1 MQNGLAGIQKC
12 KLRNMNHFAR
22 WVQQNA
28 TDACRLS
35 VRRFE
40 SPVVKIIKVSF
51 KSLLMDTVVLF
62 IKWFLKSISGPL
74 SRFSRAILGKGF
86 LENLDIPLR
95 RAALPHA
102 IVNENAGSRSPKRS
116 PTVMLPHAIVTKMSN
131 CNVATCNCKRK
142 SREP

>member
-51 KSLLMDTVVLF
+51 ESLLMDTVVLF
-62 IKWFLKSISGPL
+62 IKWFLKSIGGPL

-86 LENLDIPLR
+86 LENLDIPPR

-116 PTVMLPHAIVTKMSN
+116 PTVLLPHAIVN
-131 CNVATCNCKRK
+131 ENVQL
-142 SREP
+142 